1 VVNKI
6 AGEFVKLQRGQ
17 LPDVQS
23 LHHWP
28 LATRIVLLLLC
39 LRWADRIPQNSRPSH
54 TGGSSVPGGAGCSVP
69 LYMHYSGGVTGPLEV
84 LTNETNAFSAHL
96 DLVQACLNE
105 VLARIQLYEALG
117 GDWQQQS
124 LQPSIA
130 KAPFANEIETMTWLY
145 GMDTAENCSGKSP
158 KAVRGVDL

>member
-1 VVNKI
+1 
-6 AGEFVKLQRGQ
+6 
-17 LPDVQS
+17 
-23 LHHWP
+23 
-28 LATRIVLLLLC
+28 
-39 LRWADRIPQNSRPSH
+39 
-54 TGGSSVPGGAGCSVP
+54 VP